1 MGDDG
6 VIFNE
11 DLAKDLKEGLSHID
25 KEYQKFFGI
34 IKDRLPP
41 DIRKLVFKKITRSNF
56 EVYNF
61 MFELVSA
68 ELGADE
74 AERLFRAR

>member
-25 KEYQKFFGI
+25 KEYQEFFGK

-74 AERLFRAR
+74 AERLFKAR

>member
-11 DLAKDLKEGLSHID
+11 ELAKDLKEGLSHID
-25 KEYQKFFGI
+25 KEYQEFFGK